1 METTCGIIKPDA
13 IERNLIGNIISIIE
27 ANNFIISRLKLL
39 RFSEEDAKKFYE
51 IHTDKQFF
59 NNLIKYMTSGNIIA
73 MTLDKENAI
82 KDFRTLL
89 GATDPEQ
96 ADENTIRKLYALDV
110 THNAVHGSDS
120 SENAKKE
127 ISFIFSK

>member
-82 KDFRTLL
+82 NDFRTLL